1 MEKLTHLMQLID
13 ANSNVLPE
21 GVYLEMCNDLKGV
34 HDNMKG
40 FDDTA
45 SYDGARYHEIST
57 YLHGTVMLIEKIMK
71 RMKGYRFRKRVSNKM
86 KRQAIMEWAD
96 QTRLTSLI
104 EYTEEALLECTNLK
118 SVNFVYKWYLDKY
131 NEQIRFKID
140 SAKDALEDLYSERDL
155 HVESLAYEMRLV

>member
-13 ANSNVLPE
+13 ANSSVLPE

-96 QTRLTSLI
+96 QTRLTSLL

-118 SVNFVYKWYLDKY
+118 SVNFVYRWYLDKY
-131 NEQIRFKID
+131 NEQIRVKID

>member
-13 ANSNVLPE
+13 AHSSVLPE

-96 QTRLTSLI
+96 QTRLTSLL

-118 SVNFVYKWYLDKY
+118 SVNFVYRWYLDKY
-131 NEQIRFKID
+131 NEQIRVKID

-155 HVESLAYEMRLV
+155 HVESLAYEMRLI

>member
-13 ANSNVLPE
+13 ANSSVLPE
-21 GVYLEMCNDLKGV
+21 GVYLEMCNDMKEV

-45 SYDGARYHEIST
+45 SYDDVRYDEISKD
-57 YLHGTVMLIEKIMK
+57 LHRTVVIIEKITK
-71 RMKGYRFRKRVSNKM
+71 RMKGYRFRKRVSKKM
-86 KRQAIMEWAD
+86 KRRAIIDWAD

>member
-13 ANSNVLPE
+13 ANSSVLPE
-21 GVYLEMCNDLKGV
+21 GVYLEMCNDMKEV

-45 SYDGARYHEIST
+45 SYDDVRYDEISKD
-57 YLHGTVMLIEKIMK
+57 LHRTVVIIEKITK
-71 RMKGYRFRKRVSNKM
+71 RMKGYRFRKRVSKKM
-86 KRQAIMEWAD
+86 KRRAIIDWAD

-118 SVNFVYKWYLDKY
+118 SVNFVYRWYLDKY
-131 NEQIRFKID
+131 NEQIQVKID
-140 SAKDALEDLYSERDL
+140 LANEALEDLYSERDL
-155 HVESLAYEMRLV
+155 YVESLAYEMRLV

>member
-13 ANSNVLPE
+13 AHSSVLPE
-21 GVYLEMCNDLKGV
+21 GVYLEMCNDMKEV

-57 YLHGTVMLIEKIMK
+57 YLHGTVMLIEKITK

-86 KRQAIMEWAD
+86 KRQAIIEWAD
-96 QTRLTSLI
+96 QTRLTSLL

-118 SVNFVYKWYLDKY
+118 SVNFVYRWYLDKY

-140 SAKDALEDLYSERDL
+140 SAKDALEDLYSERDQYI
-155 HVESLAYEMRLV
+155 EALAYEMRLV

>member
-13 ANSNVLPE
+13 AHSSVLPE

-57 YLHGTVMLIEKIMK
+57 YLHGTVMMIEKIMK

-96 QTRLTSLI
+96 QTRLTSLL

-118 SVNFVYKWYLDKY
+118 SVNFVYRWYLDKY
-131 NEQIRFKID
+131 NEQIRVKID

>member
-13 ANSNVLPE
+13 ANSSVLPE
-21 GVYLEMCNDLKGV
+21 GVYLEMCNDMKEV

-45 SYDGARYHEIST
+45 SYDGVRYAEISND
-57 YLHGTVMLIEKIMK
+57 LHRTVMIIEKIMK
-71 RMKGYRFRKRVSNKM
+71 RMKGYRFRKRMSKKM
-86 KRQAIMEWAD
+86 KRRAIIDWAD

-118 SVNFVYKWYLDKY
+118 SVNFVYGWYLDKY
-131 NEQIRFKID
+131 NEQMRVKID
-140 SAKDALEDLYSERDL
+140 LAKEALEDLYTERDRY
-155 HVESLAYEMRLV
+155 VEELANEMRLI

>member
-13 ANSNVLPE
+13 AHSSVLPE
-21 GVYLEMCNDLKGV
+21 GVYLEMCNEMKEV

-57 YLHGTVMLIEKIMK
+57 YLHGKVMLIEKITK

-86 KRQAIMEWAD
+86 KRQAIIEWAD

-118 SVNFVYKWYLDKY
+118 SVNFVYRWYLDKY

-140 SAKDALEDLYSERDL
+140 
-155 HVESLAYEMRLV
+155 

>member
-13 ANSNVLPE
+13 ANSSVLPE
-21 GVYLEMCNDLKGV
+21 GVYLEMCNDMKEV

-45 SYDGARYHEIST
+45 SYDDVRYDEISKD
-57 YLHGTVMLIEKIMK
+57 LHRTVVIIEKITK

-118 SVNFVYKWYLDKY
+118 SVNFVYRWYLDKY

>member
-13 ANSNVLPE
+13 ANPSVLPE

-45 SYDGARYHEIST
+45 SYDGVRYAEISRD
-57 YLHGTVMLIEKIMK
+57 LHRTVMIIEKIMK
-71 RMKGYRFRKRVSNKM
+71 RMKGYRFRKRMSKKM
-86 KRQAIMEWAD
+86 KRRAIIDWAN
-96 QTRLTSLI
+96 QTNLTSLL

-118 SVNFVYKWYLDKY
+118 SVNFVYKMYLDKY
-131 NEQIRFKID
+131 NEQIQFKID

-155 HVESLAYEMRLV
+155 YVESLAYEMRLV

>member
-13 ANSNVLPE
+13 AHSSVLPE
-21 GVYLEMCNDLKGV
+21 GVYLEMCNDMKEV

-45 SYDGARYHEIST
+45 SYDGVRYAEISHD
-57 YLHGTVMLIEKIMK
+57 LHRTVMMIEKIMK
-71 RMKGYRFRKRVSNKM
+71 RIKGYRFRKRVSNKM

-118 SVNFVYKWYLDKY
+118 SVNFVYRWYLDKY

-155 HVESLAYEMRLV
+155 HVESLAYEMRLI